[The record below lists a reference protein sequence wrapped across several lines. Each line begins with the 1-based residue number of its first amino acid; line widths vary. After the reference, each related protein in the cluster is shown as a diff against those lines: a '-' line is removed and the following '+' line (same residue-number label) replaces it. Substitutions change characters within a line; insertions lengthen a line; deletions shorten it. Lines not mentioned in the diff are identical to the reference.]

1 MNQLAPIEDAP
12 ARLPRL
18 TSGGRV
24 APIVP
29 SDFEGAW
36 RIAQAVCAA
45 KMAPPGLDA
54 PEKAMVAIMHGLE
67 VGLTPM
73 AALQSIAVVNGRP
86 SLWGDGAMALVRA
99 SGLCEWVR
107 ERIEGDGDA
116 RAAVC
121 EVKRR
126 GDPEPI
132 VGRFSVTDA
141 KRAGLWDE
149 RTTIKRKSKYGDGG
163 SYEAQNDAPW
173 HRYPERMMKMRAR
186 AFALRDGFADV
197 LRGLHIGEE
206 MQDVAREAGDPR
218 DVTPAPAAIAPPPPP
233 PPPPAPPAAKT
244 PEVEPEIPEYLK
256 RSPQRPIE
264 PPPAAAEP
272 DDDARTLFF
281 ESLESAM
288 ASAESASDVAEVW
301 DAESVETICT
311 DPEDLHVAEAI
322 RDRRLREIGG
332 RR

>member
-1 MNQLAPIEDAP
+1 MNQIAPIEDAAP
-12 ARLPRL
+12 RLPRL
-18 TSGGRV
+18 TSGARV

-45 KMAPPGLDA
+45 KMAPPGLDTA
-54 PEKAMVAIMHGLE
+54 EKAMVAIMHGLE

-86 SLWGDGAMALVRA
+86 AIWGDGAMALVRA
-99 SGLCEWVR
+99 SGICEWVR
-107 ERIEGDGDA
+107 ERLDGEGEGRVA
-116 RAAVC
+116 IC

-132 VGRFSVTDA
+132 VAKFSVADA
-141 KRAGLWDE
+141 RRAGLWDD
-149 RTTIKRKSKYGDGG
+149 RTTIKRKSKFDNGGD
-163 SYEAQNDAPW
+163 YEAKNDAPW

-206 MQDVAREAGDPR
+206 MQDVARDATEPR

-233 PPPPAPPAAKT
+233 PPPAPPVAKV
-244 PEVEPEIPEYLK
+244 PEVEPEIPDYLK
-256 RSPQRPIE
+256 RSPQRPVE

-272 DDDARTLFF
+272 DNEARTLFF
-281 ESLESAM
+281 ESLESAL
-288 ASAESASDVAEVW
+288 ASAESAEDVAEVW
-301 DAESVETICT
+301 DAESVETICS
-311 DPEDLHVAEAI
+311 DPDDLHVAQAI
-322 RDRRLREIGG
+322 RDKRLREIGG